1 MRADLDA
8 GIQERDRVRDGP
20 HRSAGAGGLFFRQI
34 PAQEAGEYPICLVKK
49 NEMLYSERDLYVFTV
64 KAFVPLEQKRS
75 RDIRRAYTCSRT
87 RGCVL
92 DSVCS

>member
-34 PAQEAGEYPICLVKK
+34 PAQEAGEYPVCLVKK

-64 KAFVPLEQKRS
+64 RLLLLWSKSGTGISAGLTHAHVREDAL
-75 RDIRRAYTCSRT
+75 
-87 RGCVL
+87 
-92 DSVCS
+92 